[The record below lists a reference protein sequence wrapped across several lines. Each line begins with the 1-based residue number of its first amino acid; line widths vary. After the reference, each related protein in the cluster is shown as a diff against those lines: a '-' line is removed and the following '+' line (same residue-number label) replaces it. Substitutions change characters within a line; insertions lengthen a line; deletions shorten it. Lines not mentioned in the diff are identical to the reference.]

1 MLIEKFQNM
10 STTKNATE
18 FIASLKQVVDFDEV
32 KSDHAFDRS
41 IMNLSKQLTL
51 SGMPQAFP
59 AIQLMMAAQED
70 GSNVDHKINL
80 EFEFDLSDHIE
91 GLKTCFA
98 DTIRQKFKVDTYQT
112 GNIDLKTDCI
122 NDKIHVTITGVG
134 TNKAK
139 TIELRKL
146 KCARNATRH
155 PRIAALAITRIKCAR
170 NATKMNLRITALAI
184 TRIKY
189 ASCNIQIAILR

>member
-1 MLIEKFQNM
+1 LLIEKFQNM

-59 AIQLMMAAQED
+59 AIQLMMSAQED
-70 GSNVDHKINL
+70 GSNIDHKINL
-80 EFEFDLSDHIE
+80 EFKFDLTDHIDQLKICFAE
-91 GLKTCFA
+91 AIRKKFDEDNLKTG
-98 DTIRQKFKVDTYQT
+98 TIDVE
-112 GNIDLKTDCI
+112 TDCI
-122 NDKIHVTITGVG
+122 DNQIHVMIRGTG

-139 TIELRKL
+139 TNELRKSITEVKDSITITEKQISDAAGTIDGKL
-146 KCARNATRH
+146 LVHKNAG
-155 PRIAALAITRIKCAR
+155 AFKKVAY
-170 NATKMNLRITALAI
+170 NDQDTAEAEPS
-184 TRIKY
+184 Y
-189 ASCNIQIAILR
+189 SQ

>member
-32 KSDHAFDRS
+32 KSDHAFDKS

-98 DTIRQKFKVDTYQT
+98 NTIRQKFKVDTYQT

-146 KCARNATRH
+146 K
-155 PRIAALAITRIKCAR
+155 
-170 NATKMNLRITALAI
+170 
-184 TRIKY
+184 
-189 ASCNIQIAILR
+189 